1 MRLSKH
7 YTLDD
12 VVEFIKAKDNVQLA
26 DAYIERLRER
36 YIYPFNYHDE
46 KYIKEHKNG
55 FAIVAC
61 LCLLIESLI
70 IYQND
75 FTKIPFNESST
86 FYKLFFKNN
95 HKYLIELSEGNFY
108 KDVRCGILHKGETQN
123 GWKIRRD
130 GKFVDDKIINAN
142 IFLKRMDNLLIELKE
157 ELKNTPIES
166 QIWQHIIVKLKK
178 IS

>member
-12 VVEFIKAKDNVQLA
+12 VVEFIKVKDNVQLA

-46 KYIKEHKNG
+46 EYIKQHKNG

-75 FTKIPFNESST
+75 FPKIPYKKSSS
-86 FYKLFFKNN
+86 FYKLFFNDN
-95 HKYLIELSEGNFY
+95 SKYLAELSQGNFY
-108 KDVRCGILHKGETQN
+108 EDVRCGILHKGETQN
-123 GWKIRRD
+123 DWKIRRD
-130 GKFVDDKIINAN
+130 GKFVDNKIINAN
-142 IFLKRMDNLLIELKE
+142 IFLKRMDNLLIDLKE
-157 ELKNTPIES
+157 ELKHTPIKS
-166 QIWQHIIVKLKK
+166 QLWQNIIKKLEK